1 MIQQAMPLS
10 VAITVILVCTLLAGG
25 VSMAVHRSIRVDVR
39 RRHHEVG
46 TAVFLQLGVI
56 FAVLLAFVFSE
67 VWSDY
72 NSAASAVELECSSL
86 EGAAVLASAL
96 PPDQA
101 VPLLGDERAYVT
113 SVIHEE
119 WPGMFA
125 NRSEDLSTDNRLTRL
140 IQTAAHLQPTAPADQ
155 VTRQQILVNLEQA
168 HTQRTMRIFQLGSG
182 IPVFLWVLLITF
194 GVVLAAFV
202 SVAGV
207 ESGGALISFS
217 MTFAA
222 AVAGI
227 LIMIHL
233 LDYPFEGALAL
244 PPGHFVY
251 TLQKIAMLAQQA
263 R

>member
-1 MIQQAMPLS
+1 MSLGIAL
-10 VAITVILVCTLLAGG
+10 ALILASTLLAG
-25 VSMAVHRSIRVDVR
+25 SMSLWVHRRVRVDLR

-72 NSAASAVELECSSL
+72 NSAASAVEMECSSL

-96 PPDQA
+96 PRDQA
-101 VPLLGDERAYVT
+101 VSLLKAEMDYVGA
-113 SVIHEE
+113 VIHEE
-119 WPGMFA
+119 WPGMFKTR
-125 NRSEDLSTDNRLTRL
+125 NEDPGADARLTRL
-140 IQTAAHLQPTAPADQ
+140 IQVAAHVQPRNDADIG
-155 VTRQQILVNLEQA
+155 TRQQILVDLEQA
-168 HTQRTMRIFQLGSG
+168 HIQRTMRIFQLGSG
-182 IPVFLWVLLITF
+182 VPVFLWVLLIAF

-202 SVAGV
+202 GVAGV

-227 LIMIHL
+227 LVLIHL

-251 TLQKIAMLAQQA
+251 TLQKIAALIQSAP
-263 R
+263 